1 MMGNQDDLFAAL
13 FLEADDMPSPMTL
26 YGDRRIGFSEPGDQA
41 YRQHGGLRVGM
52 TKWDG
57 ADDSAFRLLVDIRW
71 LFPDARSATAYH
83 LETLQAKCEGKPEN
97 QTAARIGGDCR
108 VYSYPSG
115 QALGAARG
123 IFAGALGEGHQMTR
137 GISRAIAEMPEDA
150 FIYLFTRGPVAVKY
164 FAVLGSVGTNKS
176 AVQIVAE
183 RIVQKI
189 DAAFP
194 GASGGKPA
202 AWWRQL
208 FSL

>member
-1 MMGNQDDLFAAL
+1 MAGSHDDLFSAL
-13 FLEADDMPSPMTL
+13 FLEAGDMPFPMTL
-26 YGDRRIGFSEPGDQA
+26 YGDLRLGFSEPGDQA
-41 YRQHGGLRVGM
+41 YREHGGLKVGM

-57 ADDSAFRLLVDIRW
+57 GEGSPFQMLFDIRW

-137 GISRAIAEMPEDA
+137 GISQAIAAMPDDA

-164 FAVLGSVGTNKS
+164 VAVLISAKTDKS
-176 AVQIVAE
+176 TVQAAAE

-194 GASGGKPA
+194 GAEGRQA
-202 AWWRQL
+202 TWWRKL
-208 FSL
+208 FSR